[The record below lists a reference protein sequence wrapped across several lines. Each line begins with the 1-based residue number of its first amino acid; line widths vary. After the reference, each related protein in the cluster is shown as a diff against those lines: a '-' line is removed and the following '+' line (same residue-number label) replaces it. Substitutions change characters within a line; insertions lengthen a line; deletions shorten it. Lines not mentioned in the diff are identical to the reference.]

1 MKIEMDLIIVKFLN
15 NQSTS
20 EENQKLLNWIE
31 ESPQNKSYFLSIQKL
46 YVAGKVNRKLN
57 ASEEAEARQI
67 LDTILGEEAR
77 VKIKHIQK
85 RKRNIFTYI
94 TSAAAVALLML
105 TLGIYDYFNDKPTQF
120 ADKDIKVAVI
130 KSQSPTLVLSD
141 GREVALSG
149 LKANIEDGGVKIE
162 NEESSGL
169 SYSGAKEGTEVKYNT
184 LKIPIASTFQITLSD
199 GTKIWLNAESELRY
213 PVTFNGKERRVYL
226 KGEAYFEVAKQKDK
240 TPFIVE
246 TKKLTTKVL
255 GTHFNV
261 SCYDD
266 DASHHVTLSEGS
278 VQVGVNTQQVLLAVG
293 DQIRY
298 NQSNQSIV
306 TQQVDV
312 SEYNSWIDG
321 QTWFHNIPLNELTTM
336 IKRFYGLKLVLQDE
350 TLSSL
355 RFSGK
360 LLKSYDPKEIIELIT
375 ESAGLEWNIIDDAI
389 VLSKKN

>member
-57 ASEEAEARQI
+57 ASEEAEARHI
-67 LDTILGEEAR
+67 LDAILGEEAKI
-77 VKIKHIQK
+77 KIKHIEK
-85 RKRNIFTYI
+85 RKRNIFAYI

-105 TLGIYDYFNDKPTQF
+105 TLGIYDYFKDKPTQF

-141 GREVALSG
+141 GREVTLSDIDAKIEDSG
-149 LKANIEDGGVKIE
+149 VNIEKGVS
-162 NEESSGL
+162 NGL
-169 SYSGAKEGTEVKYNT
+169 SYSGANEVTEVKYNT
-184 LKIPIASTFQITLSD
+184 LKIPIASTYQITLSD

-213 PVTFNGKERRVYL
+213 PVTFAGKERRVYL
-226 KGEAYFEVAKQKDK
+226 KGEAYFEVAKQKNK

-246 TKKLTTKVL
+246 TKKLMTRVL
-255 GTHFNV
+255 GTCFNV

-278 VQVGVNTQQVLLAVG
+278 VQVGVNSQQVLLAVG

-375 ESAGLEWNIIDDAI
+375 ESAGLEWNISDDAI
-389 VLSKKN
+389 ILSKKN